1 MDRFRILVEGL
12 PLVAYLDTGGS
23 ADPAPEFWV
32 SPRIEELTGY
42 TAAEWAEGRLWP
54 RVIHPEDRDRVLAAH
69 ADFLHGDADR
79 WECQYRMVRKDGR
92 AVWVRDAES
101 RLRDAAGATLQIQ
114 GSWEDVS
121 DRVAADERLRR
132 SELLYRLMAES
143 VPDAGFALFDRELRY
158 TLAAGPVFH
167 RLGVD
172 TLALEGAPFGTT
184 GEEAA
189 VVTALRGR
197 LEAALAGEHSEV
209 ELELRGRRLRSHIGP
224 VTLGGEL
231 TGALIMSL
239 DVTLQQEV
247 EARYRLLA
255 QSFPGGIALYDPAL
269 RYTLAEGGLADR
281 LGLRE
286 LIGRPVGEGIGGPPL
301 AEAARAALEGATTGL
316 AVSAD
321 GVDLEMEVGPA
332 RDSADRIIGGMLVG
346 RDVSER
352 NAAQAALQESES
364 RRERVLAAM
373 LRAED
378 EERSR
383 IAADLHDDTVQVMTA
398 ALLSL
403 DRVTGAIAR
412 GDAARAVDLAATY
425 RRTLA
430 EAMERTRRLMFEL
443 RPPTLATSGLGT
455 ALGDLLEEAGRDA
468 GFTPHVRCVPG
479 RFGDIVESLVYRAAA
494 EGVVNVRK
502 HARAANV
509 WLTCRRDGGWLEMS
523 LRDDGRGF
531 DPGVEL
537 RREAR
542 RLHLGL
548 DSIAER
554 VRLAGGRFAIHSA
567 PGDGT
572 LLRIALPLPD
582 QADIGT

>member
-1 MDRFRILVEGL
+1 
-12 PLVAYLDTGGS
+12 
-23 ADPAPEFWV
+23 
-32 SPRIEELTGY
+32 
-42 TAAEWAEGRLWP
+42 
-54 RVIHPEDRDRVLAAH
+54 
-69 ADFLHGDADR
+69 
-79 WECQYRMVRKDGR
+79 
-92 AVWVRDAES
+92 
-101 RLRDAAGATLQIQ
+101 
-114 GSWEDVS
+114 
-121 DRVAADERLRR
+121 
-132 SELLYRLMAES
+132 
-143 VPDAGFALFDRELRY
+143 
-158 TLAAGPVFH
+158 VFH

-172 TLALEGAPFGTT
+172 TRALEGAHFGST
-184 GEEAA
+184 GEEPA
-189 VVTALRGR
+189 VVAALRGR
-197 LEAALAGEHSEV
+197 LEAALAGEHTEV
-209 ELELRGRRLRSHIGP
+209 ELELRGRRLHSHIGP

-239 DVTLQQEV
+239 DVTRQQEV

-255 QSFPGGIALYDPAL
+255 QSFPGGIALFDPAL
-269 RYTLAEGGLADR
+269 RYTLAEGGLAER
-281 LGLRE
+281 LGLRD
-286 LIGRPVGEGIGGPPL
+286 LIGRPVGEGIGGPAL
-301 AEAARAALEGATTGL
+301 AEAAQAALEGATTGL
-316 AVSAD
+316 AVRAN
-321 GVDLEMEVGPA
+321 GVDLEMDVGPA
-332 RDSADRIIGGMLVG
+332 RDAAGRIMGGMLVG

-352 NAAQAALQESES
+352 NAAQAALEESEA

-403 DRVTGAIAR
+403 DRVTGAIAS
-412 GDAARAVDLAATY
+412 GDATRAVDLAATY
-425 RRTLA
+425 RTALA

-455 ALGDLLEEAGRDA
+455 ALRDLLEEAGRDA
-468 GFTPHVRCVPG
+468 GFTPHVRCVAG
-479 RFGDIVESLVYRAAA
+479 RFGDIVESLLYRAVAA
-494 EGVVNVRK
+494 GVVNVRK

-509 WLTCRRDGGWLEMS
+509 WLTCRQDDAWLEMS

-531 DPGVEL
+531 DPSVEL

-548 DSIAER
+548 NSIGER
-554 VRLAGGRFAIHSA
+554 VRLAGGRFTIHSA